1 MFMVLLVW
9 LFWVSPA
16 LADLRREHAG
26 VQWLSPAE
34 TDQLLNRETRPVI
47 VDVYTDWCHYC
58 KVMEATTW
66 KNDSVAAYVQQ
77 HFYPMK
83 LNAEDKNIQQWQGK
97 QYEYMARYKVNRL
110 AVELLRGNMVYP
122 STVII
127 PEKGDWEVIP
137 GALKPAEMEMLLKY
151 YGSRANEQMDFL
163 AWQKQFKGQW
173 RR

>member
-1 MFMVLLVW
+1 
-9 LFWVSPA
+9 
-16 LADLRREHAG
+16 
-26 VQWLSPAE
+26 
-34 TDQLLNRETRPVI
+34 
-47 VDVYTDWCHYC
+47 
-58 KVMEATTW
+58 
-66 KNDSVAAYVQQ
+66 SVAAYVQQ

-83 LNAEDKNIQQWQGK
+83 LNAEDKNTQQWQGR